1 VQLNLLSARWRIE
14 MRGNVL
20 VILIFLVCFL
30 GCEPPKPKA
39 KAVAGSGGGPVVVS
53 SGPVVVA
60 APLSEAQK
68 ELFVSRMLSV
78 ARGENQP
85 QDFLDADQLF
95 SRTAD
100 IAGVP
105 SAQREAFISG
115 TKRGYA
121 TNSLSKIIVGE
132 TSKGGSFHF
141 LRFSKRDGF
150 ETAIFRFIRADTALS
165 YFEFAMP
172 PSNATNFGV
181 APDVYA
187 YISSEWMSQTS
198 ANVSLQLRA
207 AEDPSVLN
215 KLFRSAGLSSSDAN
229 TFKTI
234 IDKGKIQDWRG
245 VITAYHA
252 LPAAMQQ
259 SKICL
264 MFRFNAATRLQDNV
278 EITSVV
284 EDLRKYC
291 GNDAGIEFLSLDY
304 YLIRK
309 EFGKAMNSVDSLERF
324 VGVDPYIDVLRGN
337 ISLQAGDTDQALVAG
352 KRAAE
357 REPTL
362 EAAQMLVATAALSR
376 SDFASLASAFR
387 ALQKMGKVTVADVEA
402 NAAYAQ
408 FRESPEFAAWRD
420 GR

>member
-1 VQLNLLSARWRIE
+1 MRW
-14 MRGNVL
+14 L
-20 VILIFLVCFL
+20 VMVSVVCLACFM
-30 GCEPPKPKA
+30 GCEPPKPSANA
-39 KAVAGSGGGPVVVS
+39 KPTNAGPVVVP
-53 SGPVVVA
+53 SGPVA
-60 APLSEAQK
+60 ALPPLSDAQK
-68 ELFVSRMLSV
+68 DLFVKRMLSI

-100 IAGVP
+100 IVGVP
-105 SAQREAFISG
+105 SAQRSAFING
-115 TKRGYA
+115 TKQGYA
-121 TNSLSKIIVGE
+121 NNTLAKIVVAE
-132 TSKGGSFHF
+132 TSKGGTFHF

-150 ETAIFRFIRADTALS
+150 ETAIFRFIRSDTALS

-198 ANVSLQLRA
+198 ANVTLQLRA

-215 KLFRSAGLSSSDAN
+215 KLFRSTGFSTSDAN
-229 TFKTI
+229 TFKTL
-234 IDKGKIQDWRG
+234 IDKGKVQDWRG
-245 VITAYHA
+245 VITGYHA
-252 LPAAMQQ
+252 LPAAMKQ

-264 MFRFNAATRLQDNV
+264 MFRFNAATRLQDNA

-284 EDLRKYC
+284 EDLRKHC
-291 GNDAGIEFLSLDY
+291 GNEAGIEFLSLDY

-309 EFGKAMNSVDSLERF
+309 EYGKAMNSLDGLERII
-324 VGVDPYIDVLRGN
+324 GQDPYIDVLRGN
-337 ISLQAGDTDQALVAG
+337 ISLQAGDIDQALAAG

-362 EAAQMLVATAALSR
+362 EAAQMLLATAALSK

-387 ALQKMGKVTVADVEA
+387 ALQKMGKVTVADVEG

-408 FRESPEFAAWRD
+408 FRESPEFAAWRN